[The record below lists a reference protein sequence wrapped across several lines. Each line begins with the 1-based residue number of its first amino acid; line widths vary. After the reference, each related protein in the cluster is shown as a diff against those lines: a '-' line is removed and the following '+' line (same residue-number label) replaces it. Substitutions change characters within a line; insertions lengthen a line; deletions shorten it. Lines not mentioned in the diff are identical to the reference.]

1 MVNAHRLPNFAKMRP
16 ASIRPTV
23 ACVKS
28 PVFASIRKGS
38 DGEDDSM
45 DSLGKAYKAT
55 IIGASGGI
63 GGALADALEASPNCA
78 VLVRLSRKETG
89 FDLGDEATIE
99 RAAAAIKDA
108 HGEMD
113 LVFDA
118 TGALEI
124 DGIGPEKSLRAID
137 PAVMARQFAVNAIGP
152 ALILKHFTPLMPRG
166 RRAILATLSARV
178 GSIGDNRLGGW
189 ISYRAAKAALNQ
201 IVKTA
206 SVEIARTHPHAVVV
220 ALHPGTVA
228 TSLTAAFRH
237 GEATPPREAAG
248 QLVHVLDSLQVPSTG
263 GFFAYDGQAIEW

>member
-1 MVNAHRLPNFAKMRP
+1 
-16 ASIRPTV
+16 
-23 ACVKS
+23 
-28 PVFASIRKGS
+28 
-38 DGEDDSM
+38 M
-45 DSLGKAYKAT
+45 DSLRQAYKAT

-63 GGALADALEASPNCA
+63 GRGLADQLEASPNCA

-89 FDLGDEATIE
+89 FDLGDEATIQH
-99 RAAAAIKDA
+99 AATGVRDA
-108 HGEMD
+108 HGDMD

-118 TGALEI
+118 TGALQI

-166 RRAILATLSARV
+166 RRAIFATLSARV

-206 SVEIARTHPHAVVV
+206 SIEIARTHPHAVVA

-228 TSLTAAFRH
+228 TSLTAPFHH
-237 GEATPPREAAG
+237 GEATAPEEAAR
-248 QLVHVLDSLQVPSTG
+248 QLIAVLDSLQVSSTG